1 MRGRP
6 RLLSEDALLDAA
18 AKALRRSGAKTT
30 SEDIAREAGVSKGLL
45 FCRYRTKG
53 KLIAAVIDRE
63 ARVAED
69 LLAKVDDPGQTPIGD
84 SMVELGTQLL
94 AILRRT
100 VPFAELA
107 RSSRD
112 SDELLRALACSRA
125 APQQLVQSCTSY
137 FESQA
142 ARGHVAAV
150 PPGILAR
157 IFFAPILE
165 RVLSENDPGNPASV
179 GQNDIVFLRD
189 LVQVIL
195 HGALDRGMTSALA
208 AAQQPEERAVEVAD
222 ADGDVGGVV
231 AVLERGGPHFE

>member
-1 MRGRP
+1 MGDSCGRGADHRAAHAKNGACCSIRRVDRSPRGGFCPMRGRP

-63 ARVAED
+63 ARVAGD

-142 ARGHVAAV
+142 ARGDGAA
-150 PPGILAR
+150 R
-157 IFFAPILE
+157 AP
-165 RVLSENDPGNPASV
+165 R
-179 GQNDIVFLRD
+179 
-189 LVQVIL
+189 
-195 HGALDRGMTSALA
+195 
-208 AAQQPEERAVEVAD
+208 
-222 ADGDVGGVV
+222 
-231 AVLERGGPHFE
+231 